1 MLVFFHYFSFLTFSG
16 TNFPNLPKTFYIFL
30 HFISSYP
37 ILFLFLDNSILTKVV
52 YFQEWKC
59 FRFFQL
65 SLSLSLILRCR
76 EHLEFR
82 VVLAQS
88 DWFLNSV
95 LPLLYPPGCFSD
107 NRTDMLRT
115 ELQLKC
121 LL

>member
-1 MLVFFHYFSFLTFSG
+1 MFASIFPLFFFSHILWYQ
-16 TNFPNLPKTFYIFL
+16 LPKSSQTFYIFL
-30 HFISSYP
+30 HFISSYS
-37 ILFLFLDNSILTKVV
+37 ILFLFPRQLYFNESCLLSGMEMLSI
-52 YFQEWKC
+52 FPA
-59 FRFFQL
+59 FSF
-65 SLSLSLILRCR
+65 SLILRCR

-95 LPLLYPPGCFSD
+95 LLLLYPPGCFSD
-107 NRTDMLRT
+107 NRTDMLGT